1 MSTMSRIGVKALGR
15 PRLLALGARRPDVGF
30 VLSAFVLVALVVWAL
45 SNPPVPLPVPPP
57 GGVWAI
63 SLAAFAVAVLSHHFR
78 LRVGVATAPR
88 LPKPRYA
95 MYIAAIVIAG
105 TPAAVLIA
113 AICPF
118 LVYALDLAQGRAR
131 LATIVREGA
140 TDAAITLVSGLLY
153 VTITGPQYPFD
164 ALLRSSDMWRHVI
177 ASLVASV
184 IMFLGVICA
193 DALSRE
199 GSTASVF
206 GRLGEGLRDPLL
218 RFQLL
223 LLSVG
228 PLVPFAE
235 FMDDRVSVFAWTCF
249 LAPLTAY
256 YYLALLSVRLQQSTA
271 EVLATSAKLGASRM
285 REAELSGYAA
295 LVTRVQEDERRRL
308 SRELHDDTAQSL
320 IVLSRGLETF
330 TSREEGR
337 PITSRDKQL
346 LGDLVDLSKRTLEGV
361 RRACQNLRPS
371 VLDDLGLS
379 AALESLAQ
387 LVTRRGL
394 PCAFNQIGEYEP
406 WPPEIEVTLYRI
418 AQEALTNTQRHA
430 HATRA
435 TLTIAY
441 HLTRVE
447 VRIGDNGIGF
457 DYGAVARLQRE
468 RDDDQRD
475 LSGLGLV
482 GMRERAS
489 QIGGTLDVSSTPG
502 HGTTITISVPLASLD
517 ATIAAPAETRA
528 ETPTG
533 ASS

>member
-1 MSTMSRIGVKALGR
+1 MSTMSRIGARALGR
-15 PRLLALGARRPDVGF
+15 PGPLLTGARRPDVQL
-30 VLSAFVLVALVVWAL
+30 VISAFVLVALVVWSL
-45 SNPPVPLPVPPP
+45 SKPNVPLPVPPP

-63 SLAAFAVAVLSHHFR
+63 SLATFAVAVLSHHFR
-78 LRVGVATAPR
+78 LRVGGAAAPR

-113 AICPF
+113 AVCPF
-118 LVYALDLAQGRAR
+118 LVYALDLAQGRTR
-131 LATIVREGA
+131 VTNVVREGA
-140 TDAAITLVSGLLY
+140 TDAAIALIAGLLY
-153 VTITGPQYPFD
+153 VTVTGPRYPDD
-164 ALLRSSDMWRHVI
+164 ALLLSADMWRHVI
-177 ASLVASV
+177 ASLIASIIV
-184 IMFLGVICA
+184 FLGVICV

-199 GSTASVF
+199 GSTAGVF

-271 EVLATSAKLGASRM
+271 EVLATAAKLGASRM

-320 IVLSRGLETF
+320 IVLSRGLATIG
-330 TSREEGR
+330 SHEEGQ
-337 PITSRDKQL
+337 PITGQDKQL
-346 LGDLVDLSKRTLEGV
+346 LSDLVDLSKRTLEGV

-394 PCAFNQIGEYEP
+394 PCSFQQVGEYEP
-406 WPPEIEVTLYRI
+406 WAPEIEVTLYRI

-435 TLTIAY
+435 ALEIAF
-441 HLTRVE
+441 HPTRVD
-447 VRIGDNGIGF
+447 VRVSDNGAGF
-457 DYGAVARLQRE
+457 DYGAVASRLRE

-482 GMRERAS
+482 GMRERAG
-489 QIGGTLDVSSTPG
+489 QIGATLDVTSAPG
-502 HGTTITISVPLASLD
+502 RGTTITVSVPLASLD
-517 ATIAAPAETRA
+517 PIVESPAEVSA
-528 ETPTG
+528 E
-533 ASS
+533 AFN

>member
-1 MSTMSRIGVKALGR
+1 MSTISRIGVKTLGR
-15 PRLLALGARRPDVGF
+15 PGPLLTGMRRPDAQLV
-30 VLSAFVLVALVVWAL
+30 VSAFVLAALVAWSL
-45 SNPPVPLPVPPP
+45 SKPPIPLPIPTP
-57 GGVWAI
+57 GGVWLI
-63 SLAAFAVAVLSHHFR
+63 SLATFAVAVLSHHFR
-78 LRVGVATAPR
+78 LRVGGAAAPR

-95 MYIAAIVIAG
+95 MYIAVVIIAG
-105 TPAAVLIA
+105 TPTAVLAA

-118 LVYALDLAQGRAR
+118 LVYALDLAQRRTR
-131 LATIVREGA
+131 LTNIVREGA
-140 TDAAITLVSGLLY
+140 TDAAITLITGLLY
-153 VTITGPQYPFD
+153 VTITGPNYPDD
-164 ALLRSSDMWRHVI
+164 ALLLSADVWRHVI
-177 ASLVASV
+177 AALVASV
-184 IMFLGVICA
+184 IMFLGVISA

-199 GSTASVF
+199 GSSAGVF
-206 GRLGEGLRDPLL
+206 GQLGEGLHDPLL

-320 IVLSRGLETF
+320 IVLSRGLT
-330 TSREEGR
+330 TIGSHEEGQ
-337 PITSRDKQL
+337 PITGQDKQL
-346 LGDLVDLSKRTLEGV
+346 LSDLMDLSKRTLEGV

-394 PCAFNQIGEYEP
+394 PCAFQQIGEYEP
-406 WPPEIEVTLYRI
+406 WAPEIEVTLYRI

-435 TLTIAY
+435 TLEIAY
-441 HLTRVE
+441 HPARVI
-447 VRIGDNGIGF
+447 VRVSDNGAGF
-457 DYGAVARLQRE
+457 DYNAVASRLRE

-482 GMRERAS
+482 GMRERAG
-489 QIGGTLDVSSTPG
+489 QIGATLDVTSAPG
-502 HGTTITISVPLASLD
+502 RGTTITIIVPLAPLD
-517 ATIAAPAETRA
+517 SGVETPAEVSA
-528 ETPTG
+528 E
-533 ASS
+533 AFS